1 MRLSFVI
8 DHSRCI
14 GCHACSLACKAE
26 HDVPLGSYRTWV
38 KYVEKGTFPDVRRFF
53 SVLRCNHCD
62 DAPCITICPVTALFR
77 RENGIVDFDRDVCI
91 GCKACMQ
98 ACPYDALYIHPD
110 HGTAEKCNFCAHR
123 VEKEMEP
130 PCATVCPTESI
141 VVGDIDDPTSRVS
154 RLIATKQVS
163 VRKPEKGTRPKVFYI
178 EGEPT
183 ALIPGTADPG
193 GGYLWADT
201 YGVTAADYPTLRYTP
216 ESGLQS
222 TGDAGSAV
230 AAGRQA
236 AAHVEASGT
245 ATQPPDTPDLPGSPP
260 EPPERA
266 SGPAAHA
273 ESGEATALAPGTST
287 SGAPPEPLSGA
298 AAAVSA
304 DMPAGAMSPAD
315 WATSDLPPAAAAQA
329 LAAAAMRG
337 EADFFSGAWA
347 GLAPART
354 VYDVAHEEAPWGWK
368 VSAYLWTKSI
378 AAGAFL
384 VAALAPWLD
393 VESDLV
399 TAAAP
404 AIGLVFLG
412 LTGLLLVADLK
423 KPARFWTILTR
434 PNWSSWLARGA
445 FIIAGFGALAAVW
458 SVAVVLMYLGQASAA
473 AALPWLRWPLAA
485 AALATAGYTGY
496 LFAQAKGRDFW
507 QSPLLP
513 LHLSVQAL
521 AAGAAVIVL
530 LLSHSP
536 DHSHQ
541 LAHVLAAALIAHLGM
556 VAFGEVTVAHATRD
570 GARAADA
577 MVRGRHARTFW
588 LAIALTAIATACAA
602 LAEPVGPPAVFGA
615 LAALAGLALYEHA
628 WNLSG
633 QAPPLS

>member
-38 KYVEKGTFPDVRRFF
+38 KYVEKGNFPDARRFF

-62 DAPCITICPVTALFR
+62 DAPCMTICPVTALFR
-77 RENGIVDFDRDVCI
+77 RDNGIVDFDRDVCI

-123 VEKEMEP
+123 VENEMEP

-141 VVGDIDDPTSRVS
+141 VVGDLDDPGSRVNQ
-154 RLIATKQVS
+154 LIARKQVS

-178 EGEPT
+178 EGEPS
-183 ALIPGTADPG
+183 ALTPGAADAG
-193 GGYLWADT
+193 GDYMWADRR
-201 YGVTAADYPTLRYTP
+201 GVLQDSYPTLRYSPEGGLHTNANPATP
-216 ESGLQS
+216 S
-222 TGDAGSAV
+222 
-230 AAGRQA
+230 
-236 AAHVEASGT
+236 
-245 ATQPPDTPDLPGSPP
+245 
-260 EPPERA
+260 
-266 SGPAAHA
+266 
-273 ESGEATALAPGTST
+273 
-287 SGAPPEPLSGA
+287 
-298 AAAVSA
+298 AVSA
-304 DMPAGAMSPAD
+304 APAAALSPAD
-315 WATSDLPPAAAAQA
+315 WAASDLPPAAAAQA
-329 LAAAAMRG
+329 LAAAAVRG
-337 EADFFSGAWA
+337 DADFFSGAWA
-347 GLAPART
+347 GLAPSRT
-354 VYDVAHEEAPWGWK
+354 VYDVAHEDAPWGWK

-384 VAALAPWLD
+384 IAALAPWLD
-393 VESDLV
+393 AEAGLA

-404 AIGLVFLG
+404 TIGLLFLA

-434 PNWSSWLARGA
+434 PNWRSWLARGA
-445 FIIAGFGALAAVW
+445 FIIAGFGALAAAW
-458 SVAVVLMYLGQASAA
+458 TVALVLVYFGQEAA
-473 AALPWLRWPLAA
+473 AEALPWLRWPLVA
-485 AALATAGYTGY
+485 AALATAGYSGY

-513 LHLSVQAL
+513 LHLSMQAL

-530 LLSHSP
+530 ALSHSP
-536 DHSHQ
+536 EHSHL
-541 LAHVLAAALIAHLGM
+541 LAQVFAAAMVAHLGM
-556 VAFGEVTVAHATRD
+556 IAFGEVTVAHATRD
-570 GARAADA
+570 GARAAHA
-577 MVRGRHARTFW
+577 MVRGRYARTFW
-588 LAIALTAIATACAA
+588 AGIVLTVIAVACAA
-602 LAEPVGPPAVFGA
+602 LAEPVGPPAVLGPVA
-615 LAALAGLALYEHA
+615 GLVGLALYEHA